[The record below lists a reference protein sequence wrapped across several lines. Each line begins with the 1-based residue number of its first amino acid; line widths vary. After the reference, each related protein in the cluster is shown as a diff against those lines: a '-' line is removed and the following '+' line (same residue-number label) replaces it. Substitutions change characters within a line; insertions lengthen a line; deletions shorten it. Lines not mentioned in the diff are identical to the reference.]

1 MDKESRMR
9 MAKKRLIGFAVTCGL
24 ELDTVEIGETTG
36 HCVLRPELLNPYGF
50 VHGGAID
57 TVMDTLGG
65 MTASGAADPPRYVVT
80 RSVEAHYLHPV
91 LGGMMR
97 GKANVV
103 KVGKQTF
110 LIRAEVF
117 DEQDRLCAEGL
128 LEFFYLDRLIEDYE
142 QAPEA

>member
-80 RSVEAHYLHPV
+80 RSVEAHYLRPI
-91 LGGMMR
+91 LGTVMR
-97 GKANVV
+97 GRAQAI
-103 KVGKQTF
+103 KVGKQTC

-117 DEQDRLCAEGL
+117 DEEDRLCAEGL
-128 LEFFYLDRLIEDYE
+128 LEFFYLDKLIKEED
-142 QAPEA
+142 